1 MNPEPD
7 LSART
12 LTLTRTF
19 DAPPGKVYRAW
30 TDPALYKQ
38 WNVPRPWV
46 ITEAELDPRPG
57 GTNRM
62 NMRSPEG
69 VDYPDAGIYLEV
81 IPEKRLVFTD
91 AYTSAW
97 LPSEKPF
104 MTVSVDFEPLRAG
117 RRRGNP
123 SACCTGPSPTA
134 RSTSAWAST
143 RAGASAPIS
152 SPSCSPESVL
162 IPISTTKHLIAG
174 RAAMPVFFIAGMK
187 PLP

>member
-7 LSART
+7 LSSRT

-19 DAPPGKVYRAW
+19 NASPEKVFRAW
-30 TDPALYKQ
+30 TEPALYKQ

-57 GTNRM
+57 GTNRI

-81 IPEKRLVFTD
+81 IPGKRLVFTD

-104 MTVSVDFEPLRAG
+104 MTVSVELEPLEGGAKTRQFIRVLHWSGADREEHERMG
-117 RRRGNP
+117 FHKGWNQC
-123 SACCTGPSPTA
+123 ADQLA
-134 RSTSAWAST
+134 ELLAS
-143 RAGASAPIS
+143 
-152 SPSCSPESVL
+152 L
-162 IPISTTKHLIAG
+162 
-174 RAAMPVFFIAGMK
+174 
-187 PLP
+187 

>member
-19 DAPPGKVYRAW
+19 DAPPEKVYRAW

-57 GTNRM
+57 GTNRI

-81 IPEKRLVFTD
+81 IPGKRLVFTD

-104 MTVSVDFEPLRAG
+104 MTVSVDFEPLEGGAKTRENITVLHWSVADREEHERMG
-117 RRRGNP
+117 FHKGWGQC
-123 SACCTGPSPTA
+123 ADQLA
-134 RSTSAWAST
+134 ELLTS
-143 RAGASAPIS
+143 I
-152 SPSCSPESVL
+152 
-162 IPISTTKHLIAG
+162 
-174 RAAMPVFFIAGMK
+174 
-187 PLP
+187 

>member
-7 LSART
+7 LSTRT

-19 DAPPGKVYRAW
+19 DAPPEKVYRAW

-57 GTNRM
+57 GANRI
-62 NMRSPEG
+62 NMRNPEG
-69 VDYPDAGIYLEV
+69 VDFPDGGIYLEV
-81 IPEKRLVFTD
+81 IPGKRLVFTD

-104 MTVSVDFEPLRAG
+104 MTVSVDFEPLEGGAKTRQSIRVLHWSVADREEHERMG
-117 RRRGNP
+117 FH
-123 SACCTGPSPTA
+123 TGWGQCA
-134 RSTSAWAST
+134 DQLAELLAS
-143 RAGASAPIS
+143 
-152 SPSCSPESVL
+152 
-162 IPISTTKHLIAG
+162 
-174 RAAMPVFFIAGMK
+174 M
-187 PLP
+187 

>member
-7 LSART
+7 LSTRT

-19 DAPPGKVYRAW
+19 NAPPEKVYRAW

-57 GTNRM
+57 GTNFI

-69 VDYPDAGIYLEV
+69 VDFPDAGIYLEV
-81 IPEKRLVFTD
+81 IPGKRLVFTD
-91 AYTSAW
+91 AYTSPW

-104 MTVSVDFEPLRAG
+104 MTVSVDFEPLEGGAKTRQSIRVLHWSVADREEHERMG
-117 RRRGNP
+117 FHKGWGQC
-123 SACCTGPSPTA
+123 ADQLAELLA
-134 RSTSAWAST
+134 R
-143 RAGASAPIS
+143 I
-152 SPSCSPESVL
+152 
-162 IPISTTKHLIAG
+162 
-174 RAAMPVFFIAGMK
+174 
-187 PLP
+187 

>member
-19 DAPPGKVYRAW
+19 DAPPERVYRAW
-30 TDPALYKQ
+30 TEPALYKQ

-57 GTNRM
+57 GTNFI

-81 IPEKRLVFTD
+81 IPGRRLVFTD
-91 AYTSAW
+91 AYTAAW

-104 MTVSVDFEPLRAG
+104 MTVSVDFEPLEGGAKTRRIHQRAALV
-117 RRRGNP
+117 RRRPRGARAHGLTQGLGP
-123 SACCTGPSPTA
+123 VRRSACRAACQHVIASPSQLIIL
-134 RSTSAWAST
+134 RSLP
-143 RAGASAPIS
+143 GIS
-152 SPSCSPESVL
+152 S
-162 IPISTTKHLIAG
+162 
-174 RAAMPVFFIAGMK
+174 
-187 PLP
+187 